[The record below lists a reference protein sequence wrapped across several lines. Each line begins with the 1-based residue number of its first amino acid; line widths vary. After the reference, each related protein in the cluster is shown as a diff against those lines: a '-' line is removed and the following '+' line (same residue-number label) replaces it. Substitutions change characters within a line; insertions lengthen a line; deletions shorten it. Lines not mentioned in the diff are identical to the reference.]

1 MVGKVGHYDLLVS
14 EHGAAKVDVQDLA
27 KFLLDCL
34 SEDMDDDSDDDR
46 HGGGS
51 IRVTR
56 SGQVNKK

>member
-14 EHGAAKVDVQDLA
+14 EHGAAKLDVQHLA
-27 KFLLDCL
+27 KFLLGCL
-34 SEDMDDDSDDDR
+34 SEDMDDDR

-56 SGQVNKK
+56 SGQVNKDSE